1 MVGDAVKFTLPPAQ
15 TIVLLADIE
24 TAGVTVAFTVIV
36 MALLVAVALLT
47 QDALLVNSSVITSLL
62 TKLVV
67 V

>member
-1 MVGDAVKFTLPPAQ
+1 MVGVAVKFTEPPAQ

-47 QDALLVNSSVITSLL
+47 QDALLVNCSVITSLL